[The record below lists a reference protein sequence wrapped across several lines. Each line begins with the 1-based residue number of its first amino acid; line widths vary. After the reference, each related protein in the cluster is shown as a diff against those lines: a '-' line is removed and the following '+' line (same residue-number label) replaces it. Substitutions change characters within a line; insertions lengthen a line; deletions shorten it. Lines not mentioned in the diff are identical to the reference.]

1 MDKTRCE
8 KTNNPLV
15 SVIVPVYNVAPY
27 IRESL
32 NSVIR
37 QTYKNLEIL
46 IIDDGSTDVSG
57 SICDEYAIDIRVRVI
72 HQDHMGPSQAR
83 NAGIEASTG
92 DYIAFLDSDDVL
104 HPEFVQRM
112 LTAMI
117 KYAPD
122 VVVCKNDRQ
131 SGAGEGNQILDRKK
145 ALIELVCGQISW
157 NVWSKLFTKKSL
169 ENIRFPLETSR
180 GEDMVFILRVF
191 DLCSTVIELD
201 EILYRY
207 RERPGSLTYT
217 WTIDAFNEAAWSQQ
231 FLNTFIWEH
240 IPEVYSSKDLLERQ
254 QKWLR
259 YMISWYVKASPPSE
273 EIRKRIISFTDEVGI
288 GNFEFKTRMAYH
300 MLRYA
305 PWLLKVAY
313 LIYYPVR
320 MTIWK
325 TVGR

>member
-1 MDKTRCE
+1 
-8 KTNNPLV
+8 
-15 SVIVPVYNVAPY
+15 
-27 IRESL
+27 
-32 NSVIR
+32 
-37 QTYKNLEIL
+37 
-46 IIDDGSTDVSG
+46 
-57 SICDEYAIDIRVRVI
+57 
-72 HQDHMGPSQAR
+72 
-83 NAGIEASTG
+83 
-92 DYIAFLDSDDVL
+92 
-104 HPEFVQRM
+104 
-112 LTAMI
+112 
-117 KYAPD
+117 
-122 VVVCKNDRQ
+122 
-131 SGAGEGNQILDRKK
+131 
-145 ALIELVCGQISW
+145 
-157 NVWSKLFTKKSL
+157 
-169 ENIRFPLETSR
+169 
-180 GEDMVFILRVF
+180 MVFILRVF

-217 WTIDAFNEAAWSQQ
+217 WTIDAFNEVAWSQQ

-288 GNFEFKTRMAYH
+288 GNFEFKTRMAYY
-300 MLRYA
+300 MLRSA
-305 PWLLKVAY
+305 PWLLKAAY